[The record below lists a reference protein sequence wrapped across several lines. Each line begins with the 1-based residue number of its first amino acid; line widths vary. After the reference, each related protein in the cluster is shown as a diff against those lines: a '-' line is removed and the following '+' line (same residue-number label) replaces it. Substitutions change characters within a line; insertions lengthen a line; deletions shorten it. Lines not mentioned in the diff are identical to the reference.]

1 MQLQLNAVDVFKAA
15 VMLEERAARFYTTAA
30 AKASGQP
37 RQLLLQLSEMETGHA
52 RQFKLVLDEL
62 AANARGADEPEEGVD
77 DFLQALTGD
86 RVITR
91 DCQIGEGDGYETIL
105 EKAMQIEK
113 NSVFFYTAVKE
124 IMQEK
129 MAAGA
134 VDRIIQEE
142 VSHFRMLSDT
152 LRSWRSQGGAR

>member
-52 RQFKLVLDEL
+52 RQFKLVLEEL
-62 AANARGADEPEEGVD
+62 AANVRASDEPEEGVD

-86 RVITR
+86 RVITS
-91 DCQIGEGDGYETIL
+91 
-105 EKAMQIEK
+105 AMRARCTSTAGSARVRRRSP
-113 NSVFFYTAVKE
+113 SV
-124 IMQEK
+124 
-129 MAAGA
+129 
-134 VDRIIQEE
+134 
-142 VSHFRMLSDT
+142 
-152 LRSWRSQGGAR
+152 

>member
-15 VMLEERAARFYTTAA
+15 VMLEERAARFYTGAA
-30 AKASGQP
+30 GKASGQP

-52 RQFKLVLDEL
+52 RQFSLILDEL
-62 AANARGADEPEEGVD
+62 AATVRGSGEPEEGAD
-77 DFLQALTGD
+77 DFLQVLTGD
-86 RVITR
+86 RVITQ
-91 DCQIGEGDGYETIL
+91 DCQIEEGDGYETIL

-124 IMQEK
+124 TMQEK

-134 VDRIIQEE
+134 VERIIQEE
-142 VSHFRMLSDT
+142 VAHFRMLSDA
-152 LRSWRSQGGAR
+152 LRSWRGQGGAR

>member
-15 VMLEERAARFYTTAA
+15 VMLEERAAQFYTGASG
-30 AKASGQP
+30 KASGQS

-52 RQFKLVLDEL
+52 RQFKLILDEL
-62 AANARGADEPEEGVD
+62 ADNARGSEEPEEGAD

-91 DCQIGEGDGYETIL
+91 ECQIGESDGYEVIL
-105 EKAMQIEK
+105 DKAMQIEK

-129 MAAGA
+129 MATGA
-134 VDRIIQEE
+134 VEKIIQEE
-142 VSHFRMLSDT
+142 VTHFRMLNDT

>member
-15 VMLEERAARFYTTAA
+15 VMLEERAARFYTGAA
-30 AKASGQP
+30 EKASGQS

-52 RQFKLVLDEL
+52 RQFNLVLGDL
-62 AANARGADEPEEGVD
+62 ANNARGSDESAEGTD

-86 RVITR
+86 RVIAR
-91 DCQIGEGDGYETIL
+91 DCQIGEGDGYEKIL

-124 IMQEK
+124 IMQGK
-129 MAAGA
+129 MSVGA
-134 VDRIIQEE
+134 VERIIQEE
-142 VSHFRMLSDT
+142 VTHFRMLSDA
-152 LRSWRSQGGAR
+152 LRSWRGQGGAR